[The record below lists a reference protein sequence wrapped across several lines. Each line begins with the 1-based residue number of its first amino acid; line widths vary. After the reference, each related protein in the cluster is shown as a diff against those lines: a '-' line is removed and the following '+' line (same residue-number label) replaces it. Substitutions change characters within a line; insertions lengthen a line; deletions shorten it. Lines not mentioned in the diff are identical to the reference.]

1 LNKNFKGFTLIEL
14 LVVVAIIGTLASVG
28 IYSYNGYVKASKKT
42 SAKNTMM
49 QIALAQTEFY
59 SNSGFYW
66 YNGLDGDDDSTC
78 TATGSDDATKAING
92 KAAIGS
98 GLFSKENY
106 IDAEVGFNFCV
117 IEKGANFE
125 VQAVYKTDTTCMLK
139 LDDTSVVDDSG
150 C

>member
-1 LNKNFKGFTLIEL
+1 MNKKFKGFTLIEL

-28 IYSYNGYVKASKKT
+28 IYSYNGYVKSSKKT

-49 QIALAQTEFY
+49 QIGLAQTEFY

-66 YNGLDGDDDSTC
+66 YNGLDDDDETSC
-78 TATGSDDATKAING
+78 SATGSDEATQAVG
-92 KAAIGS
+92 K
-98 GLFSKENY
+98 GLFGKTGY
-106 IDAEVGFNFCV
+106 IDSEVGFNFCV
-117 IEKGANFE
+117 KEDGANFE

-139 LDDTSVVDDSG
+139 LDDSSVVDDSG